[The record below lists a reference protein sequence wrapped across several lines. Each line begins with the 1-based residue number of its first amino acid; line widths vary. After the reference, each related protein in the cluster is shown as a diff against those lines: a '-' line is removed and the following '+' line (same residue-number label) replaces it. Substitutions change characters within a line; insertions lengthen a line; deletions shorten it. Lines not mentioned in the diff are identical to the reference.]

1 MKENIE
7 KMIVNSKE
15 SCSGCSACAGA
26 CPQNCISMIKD
37 EEGFLY
43 PKVDSEKC
51 IDCHLCVK
59 ICANRNSIMCESSRK
74 GTKVYSVINK
84 TEDIR
89 IKSSSGGI
97 FTALASEVLRQKG
110 VVFGAAFNESFEVVH
125 KYIER
130 EEDLY
135 VFRGSKYVQSVI
147 GNSYKEA
154 ESFLKEKRLVLFTGT
169 PCQIV
174 GLYAYLRKSYDN
186 LITQDIICH
195 GVPSPLVWEKY
206 IEYRER
212 KNGGKV
218 SKISFRN
225 KALGWKDYSIF
236 FSFQNGKTYLQEFSK
251 DPYMQVFLRNLCLR
265 PSCYDCAFKAK
276 ARPSDITLADFWGCD
291 KVLPEMDDNKGT
303 SLVFIHSDK
312 GRSFF
317 FKIKDLLTAC
327 TVDMD
332 SVVFYNSSMIQSA
345 TKPKE
350 RNEFMS
356 LIQTKPFKKMS
367 KFYKITLSRRLK
379 NLLLVVKNKFFHKQK
394 TRSAK
399 EINYEKK

>member
-1 MKENIE
+1 
-7 KMIVNSKE
+7 MIVNSKE
-15 SCSGCSACAGA
+15 SCSGCNACASAC
-26 CPQNCISMIKD
+26 PRNCISMINDK
-37 EEGFLY
+37 EGFLY

-59 ICANRNSIMCESSRK
+59 ICANRTPIMRESSRRDI
-74 GTKVYSVINK
+74 KVYSAINK
-84 TEDIR
+84 IEDIR
-89 IKSSSGGI
+89 MKSSSGGI
-97 FTALASEVLRQKG
+97 FTALASEVLKEKG

-125 KYIER
+125 KYIEK
-130 EEDLY
+130 EKDLY

-154 ESFLKEKRLVLFTGT
+154 EKFLKEKRLVLFTGT

-174 GLYAYLRKSYDN
+174 GLYAYLGKSYDN

-195 GVPSPLVWEKY
+195 GVPSPLVWKKY

-212 KNGGKV
+212 KSGGKV
-218 SKISFRN
+218 SAISFRN
-225 KALGWKDYSIF
+225 KAFGWKDYLIS

-251 DPYMQVFLRNLCLR
+251 DPYMQMFLENLCLR
-265 PSCYDCAFKAK
+265 PSCYDCAFKTK
-276 ARPSDITLADFWGCD
+276 TRPSDITLADFWGCD

-317 FKIKDLLTAC
+317 CKIKDLLTAC

-332 SVVFYNSSMIQSA
+332 AVVFYNSSMIQSS

-367 KFYKITLSRRLK
+367 KFYKMTPSRRLK
-379 NLLLVVKNKFFHKQK
+379 NLLLVVKNKIFHKQK
-394 TRSAK
+394 NKATRES
-399 EINYEKK
+399 NNEKK